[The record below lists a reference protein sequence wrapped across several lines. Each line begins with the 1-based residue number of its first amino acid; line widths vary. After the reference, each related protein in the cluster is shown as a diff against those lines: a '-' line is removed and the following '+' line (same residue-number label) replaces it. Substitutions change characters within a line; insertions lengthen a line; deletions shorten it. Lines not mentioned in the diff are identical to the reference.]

1 VPNWPNWK
9 PNRIHSETRDTT
21 IFQFLIIFSRGAPVD
36 FGGAR
41 RSKFQNS
48 YCVATWVLGGAV
60 VSSGT
65 YMCRTCPPPPTLRR
79 NAGSGGRFVMASS
92 PLLVSMGLRCHDK
105 PAASTNI
112 AVQCGY
118 WRAGAAHVNEFS
130 MSSPW
135 ILVSSNE
142 FWMSA
147 RELFRRAPPSP
158 NFTISFSRPY
168 GYIYIYIH
176 IHICI
181 YITCEK
187 QTIIHTHSICVY
199 TLVMPQNSEC
209 KGL

>member
-168 GYIYIYIH
+168 GYIYIYIYTYTYMYLYNLWKANNNTYSQYMCLH
-176 IHICI
+176 ISNAP
-181 YITCEK
+181 E
-187 QTIIHTHSICVY
+187 
-199 TLVMPQNSEC
+199 
-209 KGL
+209 

>member
-1 VPNWPNWK
+1 LVTGDRARQIGRAPPPQCSCSEALPHCFGQVLDQSSGQDKNCRLCQIDQTENLIEFILK
-9 PNRIHSETRDTT
+9 PGIPL
-21 IFQFLIIFSRGAPVD
+21 FLQFLIIFSRGAPVD

-130 MSSPW
+130 MSSP
-135 ILVSSNE
+135 
-142 FWMSA
+142 
-147 RELFRRAPPSP
+147 
-158 NFTISFSRPY
+158 
-168 GYIYIYIH
+168 
-176 IHICI
+176 
-181 YITCEK
+181 
-187 QTIIHTHSICVY
+187 
-199 TLVMPQNSEC
+199 
-209 KGL
+209 